1 MKIISL
7 RFANLNSL
15 PGPYLIRFDAA
26 PLADTGLFAITG
38 PTGAGKSTLLDAIAV
53 GLYGRVPRHD
63 RQVGEMVSRHAPEA
77 WSEVEFEVHETNTDT
92 GLTQRVRYRS
102 RWQVKRK
109 TRGEDKGSLG
119 QDAMTLVFSPSG
131 EAVVSG
137 KEAVPAKVGELSGL
151 DFGQFEQAVLLSQ
164 GKFARFLH
172 APERERSAL
181 LEKMTNVGIYSQLS
195 VAAFE
200 KAKVEEQTT
209 KLLEASLHATRL
221 LPEEERQRLERLLD
235 ELHEEAEMTYEHQQE
250 LSTCLAWRTILDQL
264 DKQLTEAAHQAIEL
278 QTDDVALQPT
288 FARLADHERAA
299 APALSNALVLTEQ
312 ARQELR
318 RDTGALAQ
326 LEQQLPTLLAAT
338 NEASGT
344 QATAATRQAAAQ
356 LEAERLRPVLQVA
369 LEQDMTIRA
378 NQGQL
383 AKKRA
388 AHDRDQATHEAEQ
401 AAWHH
406 TQAAELT
413 RQQHQQTELQA
424 WLAAHHHERDL
435 TSELAEINRQIL
447 DLETVNTQL
456 ATLEAQQKAQLKL
469 LTDAT
474 AERQRHGLAASE
486 AQQKQRAL
494 VEQGR
499 PCREAVTT
507 LLRGTDAAAL
517 DQHAASLTTSLG
529 LLQRLLPQAQA
540 THDHA
545 ARARML
551 TQEHALAAP
560 GLAAAE
566 STFTHLEQRHADGQR
581 LLESYQRELRT
592 QQALA
597 DLNSHRQH
605 LRPGQPCPLCGAAEH
620 AFTADFAADADEQE
634 QRAVG
639 QKNALARLHEE
650 LTSAGQELARL
661 RYAQQQRLARYDE
674 ALATAALA
682 RAQATELA
690 ATLALPLP
698 DPADPVA
705 VGRLLAETAAQQ
717 AITDAARR
725 RLATLNEELA
735 QFKAEHTAAGVRL
748 AQAQEEGQRA
758 GARHRQAQQALQPI
772 DAELADIREQ
782 AANYRAVIQSLLAP
796 HQLRLPAASQAYAGV
811 LATLNERAEKYQTRS
826 QALDKS
832 QSDLAALQKEQAVR
846 ADTLAKNAA
855 KLKADADALHDEQQ
869 AIEAQRAT
877 RRESYDGPDP
887 AAEQERLHQTTQ
899 QLTHALQRAE
909 TSLTQQQLLLEGTRE
924 KIAQRKEDLHRHLA
938 DYQARQ
944 TELTAA
950 LAAAGFATAT
960 EAQALLLPEAEAR
973 QLAQR
978 RQRHL
983 TDQQASQQLQ
993 AKLAADLAHHQE
1005 AALTPLS
1012 TAALTAELAQL
1023 NAENEKLH
1031 QRLGAAGSQLTQ
1043 DDEARQQQAEGLRQ
1057 LTARQREQQR
1067 WQDLAEQ
1074 IGSARGDKF
1083 SQFAQ
1088 GLTLSHLA
1096 RLANLRLKQLT
1107 GRYTILKTPNR
1118 NLELQIIDHD
1128 QADTVRPMASLSG
1141 GESFLVSLALALG
1154 LSELAGYKARI
1165 ESLFIDEGFGTLD
1178 PDSLNTAL
1186 DALERLQHS
1195 GKMIGIISHVAD
1207 LKERIGTQIRVQP
1220 GAGGNS
1226 TVRVVDV
1233 VGTETS
1239 CAVSSEQ

>member
-63 RQVGEMVSRHAPEA
+63 RQVGEMVSRHADDA
-77 WSEVEFEVHETNTDT
+77 FSEVEFEVHETNPDT
-92 GLTQRVRYRS
+92 GLTCRMRYRS
-102 RWQVKRK
+102 RWEIKRK
-109 TRGEDKGSLG
+109 TRGKDKGGLN
-119 QDAMTLVFSPSG
+119 QDAMSLVFSPSG

-172 APERERSAL
+172 APEKERSAL

-200 KAKVEEQTT
+200 KAKQEEQTT

-221 LPEEERQRLERLLD
+221 LPEQERQQLTHLLD
-235 ELHEEAEMTYEHQQE
+235 ALDLEAQGIYDHQQE
-250 LSTCLAWRTILDQL
+250 LGAFLAWRIELDSF
-264 DKQLTEAAHQAIEL
+264 DKQLADATS
-278 QTDDVALQPT
+278 QTGQLALDDVALQPT
-288 FARLADHERAA
+288 FARLAEHERAA
-299 APALSNALVLTEQ
+299 APTLSNALVLTEQ
-312 ARQELR
+312 AQQELR
-318 RDTGALAQ
+318 RDTEALAQ
-326 LEQQLPTLLAAT
+326 LEQQFPTLLAAT
-338 NEASGT
+338 NEASDAH
-344 QATAATRQAAAQ
+344 ATAADRQVAAQ

-369 LEQDMTIRA
+369 LEQDTTIRA

-388 AHDRDQATHEAEQ
+388 THDRDQATHESEQ
-401 AAWHH
+401 ATWHH
-406 TQAAELT
+406 TQASELT
-413 RQQHQQTELQA
+413 QQQDKLNELQG
-424 WLAAHHHERDL
+424 WLATHHHERDL
-435 TSELAEINRQIL
+435 TSELAEINRQII

-456 ATLEAQQKAQLKL
+456 ATFEAEQKAQIKL

-474 AERQRHGLAASE
+474 AERQRHELAAGE

-494 VEQGR
+494 IEQGR
-499 PCREAVTT
+499 PCREEVTT
-507 LLRGTDAAAL
+507 LLHGTDSASL
-517 DQHAASLTTSLG
+517 DQHAATLTARLG

-545 ARARML
+545 DRARML
-551 TQEHALAAP
+551 TQEHAQATP
-560 GLAAAE
+560 GLATAE
-566 STFTHLEQRHADGQR
+566 TAFTHLEQRHADGQR
-581 LLESYQRELRT
+581 LLEGYQRELRT

-597 DLNSHRQH
+597 DLNTHRQH
-605 LRPGQPCPLCGAAEH
+605 LQPGQPCPLCGAAEH

-634 QRAVG
+634 QRVDG
-639 QKNALARLHEE
+639 QKNALAQLNEAR
-650 LTSAGQELARL
+650 TNTGQELARL
-661 RYAQQQRLARYDE
+661 RYAQQQRLARYE
-674 ALATAALA
+674 ESQAAAALA

-698 DPADPVA
+698 DPADPIA
-705 VGRLLAETAAQQ
+705 VSHLLTETTEQQ
-717 AITDAARR
+717 ATTDTTRR
-725 RLATLNEELA
+725 RLAKLTEELA
-735 QFKAEHTAAGVRL
+735 RLKAEHTAAGVRL

-758 GARHRQAQQALQPI
+758 EARHLQAQQALQPI

-782 AANYRAVIQSLLAP
+782 VANYRAVIQGLLAP
-796 HQLRLPAASQAYAGV
+796 HQLTLPAASQAYAGV
-811 LATLNERAEKYQTRS
+811 LTTLNERAEKYQNRS
-826 QALDKS
+826 QALNKS
-832 QSDLAALQKEQAVR
+832 QSDLDARQTEQAMR
-846 ADTLAKNAA
+846 AAILAKNDA
-855 KLKADADALHDEQQ
+855 KLKADANALRDEQQ
-869 AIEAQRAT
+869 TIETQRAI
-877 RRESYDGPDP
+877 RLAAYNGPDP

-899 QLTHALQRAE
+899 QLTQALQRAE
-909 TSLTQQQLLLEGTRE
+909 ASHTQQQLLLEGTRE
-924 KIAQRKEDLHRHLA
+924 KIAQRKEDLHRHQA

-944 TELTAA
+944 TELAAA
-950 LAAAGFATAT
+950 LAAAGFTTAA

-1043 DDEARQQQAEGLRQ
+1043 DDEARQQQAEGLLR
-1057 LTARQREQQR
+1057 LAARQREQQR

-1074 IGSARGDKF
+1074 IGSAKGDKF

-1096 RLANLRLKQLT
+1096 RLANLRLQQLT

-1233 VGTETS
+1233 VGNELE
-1239 CAVSSEQ
+1239 CGV